1 MLSTDCTASRH
12 VGKWLA
18 SSLSLPS
25 ALVYVP
31 GDAQLISNEAN
42 IYKQDGTSAGGSL
55 LAAHL
60 GWVILPMSLRML
72 RISPWMMVVVLTSPR
87 PPFFIGSE
95 WSLVRVL
102 ICGFQIKQ
110 QDGIEV
116 QMFGFN

>member
-60 GWVILPMSLRML
+60 GWVIFPMSLRML
-72 RISPWMMVVVLTSPR
+72 RISPRMMVVVLTSPR

>member
-42 IYKQDGTSAGGSL
+42 IYKQDGTSAGGLSFSSSSRVG
-55 LAAHL
+55 HL
-60 GWVILPMSLRML
+60 PNEFADAPYFTLDDGCGANQ
-72 RISPWMMVVVLTSPR
+72 SPTTLFHWL
-87 PPFFIGSE
+87 
-95 WSLVRVL
+95 
-102 ICGFQIKQ
+102 
-110 QDGIEV
+110 
-116 QMFGFN
+116 